1 MKNHWI
7 NIYERKQNRWW
18 NAEFSRNGMFL
29 LKPRIVRLPRSTRKL
44 MCGDDDILNTIKLI
58 FPANSTT
65 VKEIISFTK
74 SAKQGMTNMYA
85 RLRMYEG
92 VHPVCVEIEN
102 YELTDLKYV
111 SVGGGWVSNDVHFEF
126 TCNHIRQYVISS

>member
-1 MKNHWI
+1 
-7 NIYERKQNRWW
+7 
-18 NAEFSRNGMFL
+18 
-29 LKPRIVRLPRSTRKL
+29 
-44 MCGDDDILNTIKLI
+44 
-58 FPANSTT
+58 
-65 VKEIISFTK
+65 
-74 SAKQGMTNMYA
+74 MYA

-126 TCNHIRQYVISS
+126 TCNHIRQYVIF